1 MGEKI
6 DRVVEKLQKVKHPWL
21 EEEFQNALYK
31 IS

>member
-1 MGEKI
+1 MGK
-6 DRVVEKLQKVKHPWL
+6 KNWQGSSFQKVKHPWL

>member
-21 EEEFQNALYK
+21 EEFQNALYK